1 VKEVAMSSVVTLPLP
16 VKINQPR
23 GPLMPVSV
31 VGVFAE
37 GVTPDQLLTGSAILE
52 IRDAQG
58 EALYWAEA
66 RLDGGRM
73 VGATLQK
80 FATGDRHY
88 VHLDGPTAPSCTC
101 EDATYRPDRPGG
113 CRHVNAL
120 RMALVELA
128 QRAGPAASPPA

>member
-1 VKEVAMSSVVTLPLP
+1 LEVDAMSSLTAPAAPVNGNPPNTLPP
-16 VKINQPR
+16 V
-23 GPLMPVSV
+23 V
-31 VGVFAE
+31 VLGIFSE
-37 GVTPDQLLTGSAILE
+37 CVTPDQLFSGSAILE

-66 RLDGGRM
+66 RLDGGRI

-80 FATGDRHY
+80 FADGDRHY
-88 VHLDGPTAPSCTC
+88 VHLDGPTAPRCTC